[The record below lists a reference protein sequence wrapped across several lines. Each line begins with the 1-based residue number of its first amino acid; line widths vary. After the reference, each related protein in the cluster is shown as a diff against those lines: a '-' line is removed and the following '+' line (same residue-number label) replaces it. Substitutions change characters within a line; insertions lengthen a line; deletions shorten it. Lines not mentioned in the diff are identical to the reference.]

1 MQNLNRTRAAARGI
15 PRAALALLLFTPFLA
30 ACDLDTL
37 LKAEDPFTVTPGTAR
52 DTANL
57 STLYAGSRSW
67 FAQGYGGLQNE
78 EGGII
83 LQSGLMSDELYA
95 ADNFNTRRAVDRR
108 AIDYELSNAS
118 SDDAFTFL
126 QRARAEA
133 LNAIDV
139 YEESPRAGDAH
150 HAELYSI
157 AGFSIIMLAENYCA
171 GIPLSRI
178 SETGTTFGEP
188 MSAPE
193 LYELAISYF
202 DQALAMPNATAIQH
216 NLARVGKARA
226 QLDLGLFAQAA
237 QTAAPVPT
245 NFVFN
250 IEYQGG
256 SFITPNPIYNF
267 NFEEK
272 RISVSL
278 REGSANLGLPFG
290 DVARTDPRVKIG
302 ADSLVSNSGEVPLW
316 QQLKYTSQDAPVPL
330 ATGIEA
336 RLIEAEA
343 LLSGGNSNAYL
354 ATLNTLR
361 ASIGLTALSDPGTPA
376 LRVDQF
382 FAERAYWLWLTGHRL
397 SDMRRLIRQ
406 YSRTQATVFPTG
418 KTGYGLDYGTDVTL
432 PIPYEEVNNPNYSVC
447 TNRGA

>member
-1 MQNLNRTRAAARGI
+1 MQILNRTRAAARSI
-15 PRAALALLLFTPFLA
+15 PRAALALLVFTPMLA

-37 LKAEDPFTVTPGTAR
+37 LEAEDPFTVTPGTAR

-57 STLYAGSRSW
+57 ETLYAGARSW
-67 FAQGYGGLQNE
+67 FAQGYGGVQND

-108 AIDYELSNAS
+108 VIDYDLSNAS
-118 SDDAFTFL
+118 SDAAFLHL

-139 YEESPRAGDAH
+139 YEDSPRAGNER

-157 AGFSIIMLAENYCA
+157 AAFSIVMLAENYCA

-178 SETGTTFGEP
+178 SESGTTFGEP
-188 MSAPE
+188 MSAIE

-202 DQALAMPNATAIQH
+202 DEALGMPDAGAVQH
-216 NLARVGKARA
+216 NLARVGKGRA
-226 QLDLGLFAQAA
+226 LLNLGRFAEAAQAV
-237 QTAAPVPT
+237 AAVPT
-245 NFVFN
+245 SFVFN
-250 IEYQGG
+250 IDYAGG
-256 SFITPNPIYNF
+256 SFVTPNPIYNF

-278 REGSANLGLPFG
+278 REGSLNRGLPYG
-290 DVARTDPRVKIG
+290 TVAPTDPRVEISP
-302 ADSLVSNSGEVPLW
+302 DSLVSNSGEVPLW
-316 QQLKYTSQDAPVPL
+316 RQLKYTSQDSPVPL

-343 LLSGGNSNAYL
+343 LLSGGNSTAYVG
-354 ATLNTLR
+354 TLNTLR
-361 ASIGLTALSDPGTPA
+361 ASVGLTALTAPATPA
-376 LRVDQF
+376 ARVDQF

-406 YSRTQATVFPTG
+406 YNRTQDTVFPTG
-418 KTGYGLDYGTDVTL
+418 VTGYGLSYGTDVTL
-432 PIPYEEVNNPNYSVC
+432 PIPYEEVNNPNYTVC
-447 TNRGA
+447 ANRGA